1 MIPLRDDIR
10 SRSVPVVN
18 YALIA
23 ITSVVFLMQL
33 SGDATDTSMVEQFG
47 MIPKRVLHPG
57 EPVVVETIAVH
68 PRHGPVRL
76 QHEAAPSP
84 IPGWLTILTCIFLH
98 GGWMHF
104 ISNMWFLFIFGDNVE
119 DRLGRWG
126 FALFYVGAGVAA
138 SLTHLATNPTSAVP
152 TIGASGAI
160 AGVMG
165 AYFLLYPRATVL
177 TLIPILFFIQ
187 IVHLPAAFFLGF
199 WFVLQFFQ
207 GSLALTSDQ
216 TTGVAWWAHI
226 GGFAV
231 GFAVIYG
238 LRRAGILKTGSVEV
252 IPRVRSPSR
261 FVRHG
266 RWRH

>member
-10 SRSVPVVN
+10 SRRVPVVN

-23 ITSVVFLMQL
+23 ITSIVFLLQL
-33 SGDATDTSMVEQFG
+33 SGDARDASLVEQFG
-47 MIPKRVLHPG
+47 MIPKRVLHPD
-57 EPVVVETIAVH
+57 EPITIESLRYH
-68 PRHGPVRL
+68 PRQGLVRV

-126 FALFYVGAGVAA
+126 FVLFYVGSGVAA
-138 SLTHLATNPTSAVP
+138 SITHLATDPSSSVP

-177 TLIPILFFIQ
+177 TLIPIVFFIQ
-187 IVHLPAAFFLGF
+187 LVHLPAWLFLGF
-199 WFVLQFFQ
+199 WFVIQFFQ
-207 GSLALTSDQ
+207 GSLALTADQ

-238 LRRAGILKTGSVEV
+238 LRLTGRLKTGSIEV
-252 IPRVRSPSR
+252 IQHARGPIR
-261 FVRHG
+261 FGRHG
-266 RWRH
+266 RWRR